1 MSDKTRSRVVAA
13 FSAGG
18 VVFRP
23 AHAATNGAKW
33 SSAKGSGATYDI
45 ALVGRVKRDLWAL
58 PKGTPHAGET
68 PEATAL
74 REVREETGLLTRIV
88 AEIGRI
94 KYTFQRKGVRYRKE
108 VLHYLMEA
116 IGGDISDH
124 DDEYDHVEWVPL
136 DEAVERLTHE
146 NEVEIVRLASRIL
159 LEN

>member
-1 MSDKTRSRVVAA
+1 MGNKARSRVVAA

-18 VVFRP
+18 VVFRS
-23 AHAATNGAKW
+23 AHAANGA
-33 SSAKGSGATYDI
+33 SGIGAGYEV
-45 ALVGRVKRDLWAL
+45 ALVGRIKHGLWAL

-94 KYTFQRKGVRYRKE
+94 EYTFQRKGVRYRKE
-108 VLHYLMEA
+108 VLHFLLEA
-116 IGGDISDH
+116 IGGDIVDH
-124 DDEYDHVEWVPL
+124 DEEYDRVEWVAL

-146 NEVEIVRLASRIL
+146 NEAEIVRQAGRIL
-159 LEN
+159 LEG